1 MYRNIIRKILPLSLI
16 IFSLAFAKIP
26 KWYTKTELPGY
37 ALDFYIT
44 GTGSGASYDEAIT
57 KAQATIASQLRVT
70 IKSELTSI
78 EKEINEDDRISYMN
92 LFESTSN
99 SIVNE
104 TVEGIEIIKKDKSEG
119 VHYVFAVLNKEKY
132 SAGLKAEL
140 DNLWNKIVSL
150 TSNARELKRQ
160 GKIFASLENYTDTQE
175 LITPFYTK
183 KAFYDAIAYSPYII
197 TESISLGDLNSEI
210 RGILAGV
217 QVNLISGD
225 NQTGKIG
232 KPLPEPIILQVNYRL
247 GAPGDITPIPNMPLI
262 IKYGD
267 GNLVEKLTTDQY
279 GKASC
284 YVTTYSSGTSM
295 GKIIARPNLYK
306 LPALYRKY
314 LNKAECI
321 ARFKISEE
329 KTLSFAV
336 KIKDEKGKTLST
348 VERSLSRNVEKMGHI
363 VNPESNVL
371 LKGVVELISTE
382 EMDGYAGKQYIAVS
396 ELSLSMVNLSN
407 NEEIVSL
414 TAKGKGMHKLEKK
427 AIEASHKKIKIS
439 RKELAEMLAKAENIP
454 FSRIKPP
461 SIEQPIEEKIIEKP
475 AIKEKPIEKPSLS
488 RIVKKNGFT
497 IELQKCEL
505 LDRDVT
511 FYLEVTN
518 NEEDDRNFTVRYDNP
533 YTQIFD
539 NLGNEY
545 KISWVKIANKKY
557 KFRGYGRLTMKL
569 ISTVPVETVL
579 YFEKITKRAE
589 DITLLQIN
597 CGDFI
602 AEFRDVPLKK

>member
-1 MYRNIIRKILPLSLI
+1 MCRDNFKKIFLLFV
-16 IFSLAFAKIP
+16 IFSSLAFAKIP
-26 KWYTKTELPGY
+26 KWFTETELPGY
-37 ALDFYIT
+37 SLDFYIT

-78 EKEINEDDRISYMN
+78 EKEINKDDRISYMN
-92 LFESTSN
+92 LFESTSS

-104 TVEGIEIIKKDKSEG
+104 TVKGIEIIKKDKSEG
-119 VHYVFAVLNKEKY
+119 VHYVFAVLSKEKY

-140 DNLWNKIVSL
+140 DNLWSQIVSL

-160 GKIFASLENYTDTQE
+160 GKIFAALENYTDTQE
-175 LITPFYTK
+175 IITPFYSK
-183 KAFYDAIAYSPYII
+183 KAFYDAIASSPYFLD
-197 TESISLGDLNSEI
+197 TEISLGDINSEI
-210 RGILAGV
+210 REILAGF

-225 NQTGKIG
+225 NQTGTVG
-232 KPLPEPIILQVNYRL
+232 KPLPEPIIFQVNYRL
-247 GAPGDITPIPNMPLI
+247 GVPEDITPIPNMPLI

-279 GKASC
+279 GKARC
-284 YVTTYSSGTSM
+284 YVTTYSIGTSM

-314 LNKAECI
+314 LNKAEGV

-336 KIKDEKGKTLST
+336 KIKDERGKTLST
-348 VERSLSRNVEKMGHI
+348 VERNLSRNVEKMGHN

-371 LKGVVELISTE
+371 LNGVVELISTE
-382 EMDGYAGKQYIAVS
+382 EIEGYGGKQYIAIS

-407 NEEIVSL
+407 NEEIASL

-427 AIEASHKKIKIS
+427 AVDASYKKIKIS
-439 RKELAEMLAKAENIP
+439 KKELAEMLAKAENIP
-454 FSRIKPP
+454 FSRIK
-461 SIEQPIEEKIIEKP
+461 SLTVEQPVEEKIIGKP
-475 AIKEKPIEKPSLS
+475 VIKEKPSLS
-488 RIVKKNGFT
+488 KIVEKNGFT
-497 IELQKCEL
+497 IELQKCEM

-518 NEEDDRNFTVRYDNP
+518 NEEDDRNFTVRYGN
-533 YTQIFD
+533 TKIFD

-557 KFRGYGRLTMKL
+557 IFGYGQLTMKL
-569 ISTVPVETVL
+569 ISAVPTETVL

-589 DITLLQIN
+589 NITLLQIN
-597 CGDFI
+597 CVDFI